1 MPGVIIRNSHDNN
14 VLERCTSDL
23 SGPLSFV
30 SGSQFAEVG
39 KLIDVPTEEGFLRGH
54 GTMVVDERLVAS
66 VCGIV
71 ERVDKLVSVKAVRD
85 R

>member
-1 MPGVIIRNSHDNN
+1 MPGVVIRSHDDNN
-14 VLERCTSDL
+14 VLERCTADL

-30 SGSQFAEVG
+30 TGSQFAEVG
-39 KLIDVPTEEGFLRGH
+39 KLIDVQSEEGFLRGH
-54 GTMVVDERLVAS
+54 GTTVVDERLVAS

-71 ERVDKLVSVKAVRD
+71 ERVDKLVSVRAVRN